1 LRSWQVPS
9 ESKPEA
15 EYTVTLNDDGTWSC
29 TCPHYTYRR
38 MECKHILKVKEGLS
52 APKASYVVHPMVRE
66 GAVEERDYQRRIVE
80 RALEANTLVV
90 LPTALGK
97 TVIAELVAAELLH
110 RYPGCRV
117 LIMAPT
123 KPLALQHRESVL
135 RHLKLERDE
144 VATVTGE
151 TAERQMVWM
160 DLRVRVITA
169 TPQTVL
175 NDYRRGLV
183 RLEEF
188 ALLVFDECHRSR
200 SRYAYTRLAG
210 EYVRRC
216 PYPLILALTAS
227 PGSEEERVVE
237 VVRNLWIEQIVWTTE
252 EDEDVARYIP
262 GIKASWVRVALPEH
276 YEAIRQVI
284 RRMIETVLARLRID
298 GLLRVPQEAVNR
310 KVLVGLMNR
319 LRAEIEA
326 GVKGPNMH
334 YMALISAA
342 LSLYHALE
350 LIESQH
356 VHSLRRYLE
365 EIQESDLRSHKM
377 VAGMPEFRRLVS
389 MANECKAD
397 HTKVGALLTVL
408 TAHFA
413 EKREDRALVFANI
426 RATAEVL
433 VEKLKERG
441 YRATLFIGK
450 AEGKQGPR
458 MTQEEQMRV
467 LRAFREGVYNVLVAT
482 SIGEEGLDI
491 PECGIVV
498 FYEPAVSGIRYIQR
512 RGRTGRRLPGKV
524 VILLAEGT
532 VDEYYFR
539 EGYRR
544 ARKMEKILRQASD
557 KTVKLVRRAE
567 KPQPGTTWPWR
578 REEGGEL
585 VIELETEDQ
594 GRGVESEEQ
603 GSVAEEL
610 SIELPPAQSVPTSST
625 AEEIKPLELKEL
637 EVEGPSS
644 NELHHCRKRLY
655 MTLLK
660 TGGKGATLQEL
671 LEELDED
678 YSPDVVR
685 RSLARLVKDGLVKKV
700 GDRYVTAAALRSKP
714 IAARSQ
720 GRIRTIEVEKVY
732 PGFAVV
738 LVDDRFRARLEPSAY
753 NGPRELIKKGRRFR
767 ARATVTKLDGT
778 MTILI
783 HDVVEV
789 I

>member
-1 LRSWQVPS
+1 LRSWRVPS
-9 ESKPEA
+9 ESRPGV
-15 EYTVTLNDDGTWSC
+15 EYTVTLSDDGTWSC

-38 MECKHILKVKEGLS
+38 TECKHILKVKEGLS

-66 GAVEERDYQRRIVE
+66 GAVEDREYQKRIVE

-117 LIMAPT
+117 LMMAPT
-123 KPLALQHRESVL
+123 KPLALQHRESIL

-151 TAERQMVWM
+151 MPDRSVVW
-160 DLRVRVITA
+160 DDPKVRVITA
-169 TPQTVL
+169 TPQTVW
-175 NDYRRGLV
+175 NDYRKGLV

-227 PGSEEERVVE
+227 PGSEEEKVIE
-237 VVRNLWIEQIVWTTE
+237 VVRNLWIEQIVWATE
-252 EDEDVARYIP
+252 DDEDVARYIP
-262 GIKASWVRVALPEH
+262 GIKASWVRVALPEQ

-284 RRMIETVLARLRID
+284 KRMIETTLARLRID
-298 GLLRVPQEAVNR
+298 GLFIPEEVNR

-356 VHSLRRYLE
+356 VYSLRRYLE
-365 EIQESDLRSHKM
+365 EIQESELRSHRM
-377 VAGMPEFRRLVS
+377 VAGMPEFRRLVM
-389 MANECKAD
+389 MANECNVD
-397 HTKVGALLTVL
+397 HTKVNALLTVL
-408 TAHFA
+408 MAHFA
-413 EKREDRALVFANI
+413 EKKDDRVLVFANI
-426 RATAEVL
+426 RSTAEVL
-433 VEKLKERG
+433 VERLKERG
-441 YRATLFIGK
+441 YRATLFVGK
-450 AEGKQGPR
+450 AEGKGGPR
-458 MTQEEQMRV
+458 MTQEGQMRV
-467 LRAFREGVYNVLVAT
+467 LRAFREGAYNVLVAT

-491 PECGIVV
+491 PECGLVV

-512 RGRTGRRLPGKV
+512 KGRTGRKLPGKV
-524 VILLAEGT
+524 VILVAEGT

-544 ARKMEKILRQASD
+544 ARKIERMLKQALE
-557 KTVKLVRRAE
+557 KTVRVLRRAE
-567 KPQPGTTWPWR
+567 RPQPGTPWPWR
-578 REEGGEL
+578 REGEL
-585 VIELETEDQ
+585 VIELETEN
-594 GRGVESEEQ
+594 RKHATEPEERE
-603 GSVAEEL
+603 GEAREEL
-610 SIELPPAQSVPTSST
+610 AIELPPMQSAPTSDVV
-625 AEEIKPLELKEL
+625 EEAKPIEPEGI

-644 NELHHCRKRLY
+644 SELYHCRKQLY
-655 MTLLK
+655 MLLLK
-660 TGGKGATLQEL
+660 AGNRGATLGEL
-671 LEELDED
+671 LKELDED

-685 RSLARLVKDGLVKKV
+685 RSLARLVRDGLVKKV
-700 GDRYVTAAALRSKP
+700 GDRYVTAAALRSRP
-714 IAARSQ
+714 VAAKAQ
-720 GRIRTIEVEKVY
+720 GRIVTVEVEKVY

-738 LVDDRFRARLEPSAY
+738 LVDDKFRARLEPSAY

-767 ARATVTKLDGT
+767 ARATVTKLDGKT
-778 MTILI
+778 AILI
-783 HDVVEV
+783 HDVVEAT
-789 I
+789 